1 MYNIFTE
8 LASKLYTGNK
18 NYSNSSY
25 SYSKSYSNSKS
36 NKTVIIPNSQ
46 YQLSKEIKATLL
58 LPYTNKCIKN
68 NKINNQITKIVND
81 YHMKNNKN
89 TDFVTGTK
97 IVILGSFTIFC
108 FYLFNKRK

>member
-25 SYSKSYSNSKS
+25 SNSYFNAKS

-46 YQLSKEIKATLL
+46 YQLCKEIKGTLL
-58 LPYTNKCIKN
+58 LPYTNKCIKP
-68 NKINNQITKIVND
+68 NKTNNQITKIVND

-89 TDFVTGTK
+89 NDFVTGTK
-97 IVILGSFTIFC
+97 IVILGSFTLYC

>member
-25 SYSKSYSNSKS
+25 SYSIPTS

-46 YQLSKEIKATLL
+46 YQLSKEIKSTLL
-58 LPYTNKCIKN
+58 LPYTNKCIKT

-89 TDFVTGTK
+89 NKNNDFVTGTK
-97 IVILGSFTIFC
+97 IAILGSFTLFC